1 MAQLRHRDEDIKL
14 WYNFDGKGIDA
25 GFINNKKILKILLK
39 LVFLVS
45 NGNLPTNLTEEQ
57 SKQWIKDNIKG

>member
-1 MAQLRHRDEDIKL
+1 MAQLRHRDEDVKL

-25 GFINNKKILKILLK
+25 GLITNRSILKILLK

-45 NGNLPTNLTEEQ
+45 NGNLPKNLTEEQ
-57 SKQWIKDNIKG
+57 SKQWIKDNI

>member
-1 MAQLRHRDEDIKL
+1 MAQLRHRDEDVKL

-25 GFINNKKILKILLK
+25 GHITNRGILKILLK

-45 NGNLPTNLTEEQ
+45 NGNLPKNLTEEQ
-57 SKQWIKDNIKG
+57 SKQWIKDNI

>member
-1 MAQLRHRDEDIKL
+1 MAQLRHRDEDVKL
-14 WYNFDGKGIDA
+14 CYNFYGKVIDA
-25 GFINNKKILKILLK
+25 GFINNMKILKILLK

-57 SKQWIKDNIKG
+57 SKQWIKDNI